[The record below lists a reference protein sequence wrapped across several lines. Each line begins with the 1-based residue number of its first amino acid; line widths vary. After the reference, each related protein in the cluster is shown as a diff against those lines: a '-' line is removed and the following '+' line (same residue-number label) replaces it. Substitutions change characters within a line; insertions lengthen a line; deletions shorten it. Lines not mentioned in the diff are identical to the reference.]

1 MKRLLLSITAGFLA
15 ITLLISL
22 NMQMRRAAAAELA
35 LTEGTLAAVADAS
48 SELSTLILQLEKL
61 LVSGSQ
67 EQYAS
72 LLAGIALGAD
82 RVQRSIA
89 TLPDAQGERTAT
101 MSFLSDLSNHAQSLL
116 TSLADSGAISDLDRF
131 NISRSLEGLR
141 LLHAE
146 VAFAQ
151 QGLHAGEDVT
161 QALHQPAITAKPTAI
176 ELANYQALP
185 SGEVG
190 SGMALQLAKE
200 FVGIDRVVSVSHAP
214 DTSGA
219 LPAFGVTIQTA
230 DVQLNLEITRQGGKV
245 LLMAP
250 ETASFPIRLT
260 PEQCTGS
267 AIAFL
272 HSRGFPTMEAL
283 YYQIYDGL
291 CVATC
296 TYVQNDVLVW
306 ADRILVQV
314 RMDTGEVVGLEAR
327 SFWKNHIPR
336 KIAAPLISEQEARQ
350 SLSGSVSILR
360 SRMCLLP
367 HRGQERLCYQFT
379 IAFGDETFVSYI
391 DAFTGQELLLEKV
404 ILLENGSLAV

>member
-1 MKRLLLSITAGFLA
+1 MKHLLLSIAAGFLA

-22 NMQMRRAAAAELA
+22 NTQIRRAAAAELA

-89 TLPDAQGERTAT
+89 ALPDAQGERTAT
-101 MSFLSDLSNHAQSLL
+101 MAFLSDLSSQAQSLL

-131 NISRSLEGLR
+131 NISHSLEGLR
-141 LLHAE
+141 LLQAE

-161 QALHQPAITAKPTAI
+161 QALQPAITAKPTAM

-185 SGEVG
+185 SGAVG

-260 PEQCTGS
+260 PEQCIGA

-350 SLSGSVSILR
+350 SLSGSVSILH

-379 IAFGDETFVSYI
+379 ITFGDETFVSYI

-404 ILLENGSLAV
+404 ILLENGSLAA